1 MLEVV
6 ANPISLVGCDIQRQ
20 KLDCEFMIYSLYEE
34 SRVVVACWL
43 WLVLKKILI
52 KQLAD
57 EMVWA
62 TTKVKPAR
70 QRFSLKQIMR
80 LQEWR
85 NVFWLNISEYHFPEG
100 SNDLILLPT
109 THTIEIK
116 NMSTAHCVTGL
127 SFFVYYYF
135 LNLFHWWFVQSVLG
149 LL

>member
-1 MLEVV
+1 MIEVV

-20 KLDCEFMIYSLYEE
+20 KLDGEFMIYSLYEE

-43 WLVLKKILI
+43 RLVLKKILI

-80 LQEWR
+80 LQGWR
-85 NVFWLNISEYHFPEG
+85 NVF
-100 SNDLILLPT
+100 
-109 THTIEIK
+109 
-116 NMSTAHCVTGL
+116 
-127 SFFVYYYF
+127 
-135 LNLFHWWFVQSVLG
+135 
-149 LL
+149 